1 MKKLA
6 LLAFGLISAMP
17 APLAAAADNTPTPD
31 PNEVICRTVHMTGSR
46 LAMSRRCATRA
57 QWAEDDRAQRAAL
70 SAAQTRQTQPSCMS
84 VSERMNAS
92 GRYASSALGGSGST
106 CQ

>member
-17 APLAAAADNTPTPD
+17 APLAAADNTPTTD
-31 PNEVICRTVHMTGSR
+31 PNEVTCRTVRVTGSR
-46 LAMSRRCATRA
+46 LGMSRRCATRA
-57 QWAEDDRAQRAAL
+57 QWAEDERLQRAAL
-70 SAAQTRQTQPSCMS
+70 SAAQTRQTQPSCMN
-84 VSERMNAS
+84 VAERMNAS
-92 GRYASSALGGSGST
+92 GRYAAAALGGSGAT